1 MKVNKVA
8 PWEGRLEWIDN
19 PRNGT
24 SKKGRAWTSV
34 DFVLKFVDDQD
45 NERFILFN
53 AFGDE
58 KVNTICSCKPGTKI
72 RIAWRPDAR
81 EYNGRWFCKLEAY
94 DITMIEEEKEE
105 EKKEEPKPKQTEL
118 PLDAPV
124 YSTKKEEPEEED
136 APDADLPFSKSP
148 GVRG

>member
-19 PRNGT
+19 PRTGT

-53 AFGDE
+53 VFGDE
-58 KVNTICSCKPGTKI
+58 KVNTILSCKLGTKI
-72 RIAWRPDAR
+72 RVAWRPDAR
-81 EYNGRWFCKLEAY
+81 EYNGRWFGKMEAY
-94 DITMIEEEKEE
+94 DITVIEEESE
-105 EKKEEPKPKQTEL
+105 EKKEEPKAKQTSL

-124 YSTKKEEPEEED
+124 YTPKQEEP
-136 APDADLPFSKSP
+136 APQEPTDADLPF
-148 GVRG
+148 